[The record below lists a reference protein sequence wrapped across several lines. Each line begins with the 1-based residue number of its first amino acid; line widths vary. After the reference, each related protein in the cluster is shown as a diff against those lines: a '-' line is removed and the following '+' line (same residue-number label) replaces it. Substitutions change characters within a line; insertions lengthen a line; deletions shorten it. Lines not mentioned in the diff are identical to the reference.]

1 MKALYTKTGII
12 SRLRKAF
19 FEIFSDESRNTKE
32 HLFEILISMLCLNRF
47 QSVKYN
53 YEQFIEYISDKKL
66 KSYYFTLNESKI
78 DVDKWLQNMVRTALT
93 VIPEKLSEQTIIL
106 SIDDT
111 MVEKYGEHFEN
122 RELLF
127 DHAKHNGSQLS

>member
-32 HLFEILISMLCLNRF
+32 HLFEILIFMLCLNRF

-53 YEQFIEYISDKKL
+53 YEQFIKYISI
-66 KSYYFTLNESKI
+66 NEQI
-78 DVDKWLQNMVRTALT
+78 
-93 VIPEKLSEQTIIL
+93 
-106 SIDDT
+106 
-111 MVEKYGEHFEN
+111 
-122 RELLF
+122 
-127 DHAKHNGSQLS
+127 